1 MIKMKETA
9 TLEINNQA
17 QAEYFEK
24 WQKSMEKSMKEMC
37 ERVNKREQEEI
48 KRMTEMKESVLFS
61 CWTYKN
67 KQVRKLV

>member
-1 MIKMKETA
+1 MKETA

-37 ERVNKREQEEI
+37 ERINERVDCREKEET
-48 KRMTEMKESVLFS
+48 K
-61 CWTYKN
+61 
-67 KQVRKLV
+67 

>member
-37 ERVNKREQEEI
+37 ERINERVDCREKEET
-48 KRMTEMKESVLFS
+48 K
-61 CWTYKN
+61 
-67 KQVRKLV
+67 

>member
-1 MIKMKETA
+1 MRIQTVN
-9 TLEINNQA
+9 ID
-17 QAEYFEK
+17 
-24 WQKSMEKSMKEMC
+24 MEKSMKEMC
-37 ERVNKREQEEI
+37 ERINKREQEEI

>member
-1 MIKMKETA
+1 MKGTI
-9 TLEINNQA
+9 THEINNQA

-24 WQKSMEKSMKEMC
+24 WQKDMEKSMKEMC

>member
-1 MIKMKETA
+1 MKETA

-24 WQKSMEKSMKEMC
+24 WQKDIEKSMKEMC

-61 CWTYKN
+61 CWAYKN

>member
-1 MIKMKETA
+1 MRLYEKQET
-9 TLEINNQA
+9 
-17 QAEYFEK
+17 K
-24 WQKSMEKSMKEMC
+24 RSKEMC

-48 KRMTEMKESVLFS
+48 KRIMEMKESVLFS

>member
-24 WQKSMEKSMKEMC
+24 WQKDIEKSMKEMC
-37 ERVNKREQEEI
+37 ERVNKREPEEI
-48 KRMTEMKESVLFS
+48 KRMTKMKRVCPFL
-61 CWTYKN
+61 
-67 KQVRKLV
+67 LLGL